1 MATETVVRTKPKPVK
16 NENLPPESVRFM
28 QACNDIA
35 RALIQ
40 EYEASLDDTKP
51 KKDINLNRLRGD
63 VARKHRLSTQPPL
76 TGILSAVPENYKK
89 ALLPRLIAKPVRS
102 ASGIVVVAVM
112 SKPHRCPVR
121 PLSPLLSASILT

>member
-1 MATETVVRTKPKPVK
+1 MATKTVVRTRPKPVK
-16 NENLPPESVRFM
+16 NENSPPENVRFM

-89 ALLPRLIAKPVRS
+89 ALLPRLIAKP
-102 ASGIVVVAVM
+102 
-112 SKPHRCPVR
+112 
-121 PLSPLLSASILT
+121 

>member
-1 MATETVVRTKPKPVK
+1 MATETVVRTKPKAVK

-89 ALLPRLIAKPVRS
+89 AK
-102 ASGIVVVAVM
+102 
-112 SKPHRCPVR
+112 SKTSR
-121 PLSPLLSASILT
+121 IK